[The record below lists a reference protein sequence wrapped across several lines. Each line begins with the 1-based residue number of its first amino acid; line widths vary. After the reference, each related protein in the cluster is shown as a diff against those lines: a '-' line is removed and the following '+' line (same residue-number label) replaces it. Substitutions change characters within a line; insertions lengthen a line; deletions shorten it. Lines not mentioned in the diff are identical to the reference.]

1 MCYVVV
7 AVTLTVPPEI
17 DMPWVTCSYNWDTA
31 QYTQVYMLTM
41 CVCAHMHLC
50 VSVLYL
56 SFHLTLCVAHGM
68 QSKAAE
74 EIKTKQKKEV
84 ETLKELDLSQCVA
97 HFDCCVIVCTST

>member
-1 MCYVVV
+1 
-7 AVTLTVPPEI
+7 
-17 DMPWVTCSYNWDTA
+17 MPWVACSYNWDTA

-41 CVCAHMHLC
+41 CGVCVHAHMHLC
-50 VSVLYL
+50 VSVLVYIC
-56 SFHLTLCVAHGM
+56 LTQCVAHGM

-97 HFDCCVIVCTST
+97 HFDCCVIVCTSA